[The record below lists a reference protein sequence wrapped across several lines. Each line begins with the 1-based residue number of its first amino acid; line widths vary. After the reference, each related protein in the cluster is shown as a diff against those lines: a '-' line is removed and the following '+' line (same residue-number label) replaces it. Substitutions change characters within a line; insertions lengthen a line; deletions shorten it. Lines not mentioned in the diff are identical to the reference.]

1 MPMAPDSD
9 PCAMPTSPPTC
20 VLRTVGHCALCSEVV
35 ILVRGRLGAAGVAD
49 GQIPW
54 VLHRRLMTDRTGRQ
68 RGQAPQ
74 RPCKASRI
82 AHAEEA
88 RGPPRRHHPV
98 AVAASA
104 QREGA
109 RLRG

>member
-49 GQIPW
+49 GQIPGTASSIDDRP
-54 VLHRRLMTDRTGRQ
+54 HR
-68 RGQAPQ
+68 
-74 RPCKASRI
+74 
-82 AHAEEA
+82 
-88 RGPPRRHHPV
+88 
-98 AVAASA
+98 
-104 QREGA
+104 
-109 RLRG
+109 